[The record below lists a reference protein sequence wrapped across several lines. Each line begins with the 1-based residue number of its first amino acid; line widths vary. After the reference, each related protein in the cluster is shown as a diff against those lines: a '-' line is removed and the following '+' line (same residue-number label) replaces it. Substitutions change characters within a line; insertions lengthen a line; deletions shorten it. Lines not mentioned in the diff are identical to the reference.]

1 MKKKIVIQIPCLNEE
16 STIGKVIKDLKK
28 ELSNP
33 EIIVYDN
40 SSTDNTAKEAKKFG
54 AKVVLE
60 KKKGKGNVVKRMFSD
75 NLDANIY
82 VMLDGDD
89 TYDTSK
95 IKESIETLSKE
106 KYDML
111 VAKRIH
117 SDPSAYRRG
126 HVIGNQMFSRF
137 VNYIF
142 GNDISDIFSGYRVFS
157 KRFIKTFPQNSS
169 EFEVEAEL
177 TIHALEQGFKVG
189 EFECL
194 YKPRPEGSMSKLSTF
209 KDGMKILSLILILI
223 KDEKPLLF
231 FSILSIVFMILSL
244 SVGIPII
251 KEYYITGLV
260 ERLPSA
266 ILAGLLSVLSFLSF
280 FCGLILDVMK
290 KIRFENKKMNYLL
303 FKE

>member
-40 SSTDNTAKEAKKFG
+40 SSTDNTVKEAKKFG

-126 HVIGNQMFSRF
+126 HVIGNQIFSRF

-244 SVGIPII
+244 AVGIPII

-266 ILAGLLSVLSFLSF
+266 ILAGLFSVLSFLSF